1 MIRCVCPVVGCTV
14 SFIERSFPMEN
25 KKVSFEFVEG
35 VLIVKVDLN
44 GDGQP
49 VIELKVSL
57 AEIPDEIID
66 ILKAKKEAPKA

>member
-1 MIRCVCPVVGCTV
+1 
-14 SFIERSFPMEN
+14 MEN

-49 VIELKVSL
+49 IVELKIAL
-57 AEIPDEIID
+57 AEIPDEVLD
-66 ILKAKKEAPKA
+66 LVKAKKEAPKA

>member
-1 MIRCVCPVVGCTV
+1 
-14 SFIERSFPMEN
+14 MEN
-25 KKVSFEFVEG
+25 KKVSFEFVDG